1 MSTLQ
6 IGGAFVLGVVVGIGG
21 FMYYMRYRARKQ
33 MQQMQ
38 DQLGGMFEGGMDLDG
53 EMDLEGAD
61 LDEDALP

>member
-6 IGGAFVLGVVVGIGG
+6 IGGAFLLGVVVGIGA

-38 DQLGGMFEGGMDLDG
+38 DQLGGMFEGDMDLDE
-53 EMDLEGAD
+53 EMGLGDAD